1 MDYAL
6 ILNEEVIKILPDY
19 KVQEGDLLE
28 PHPVKQVP
36 YLVPVE
42 KVEAEA
48 FDDKTQVKEAALP
61 HIEDGKVIL
70 EIIVRE
76 KTEEEIQNLKTLMEK
91 RLTSNAIKYIASQL
105 PQYQDKFKAL
115 SALTDPKEILAFDA
129 SII

>member
-19 KVQEGDLLE
+19 KAQEGDLLE

-61 HIEDGKVIL
+61 RIEDGKVIL
-70 EIIVRE
+70 ETIVRE